1 MITINGTSVSFDK
14 PTTVG
19 AYLDARQYR
28 RSLIAVE
35 LNNDIL
41 PKSRY
46 DETILKDGDI
56 LEVVSFVGGG

>member
-1 MITINGTSVSFDK
+1 MITINGTSVSFDE
-14 PTTVG
+14 PMTVG
-19 AYLDARQYR
+19 TYLDAHQYR

-35 LNNDIL
+35 LNYEIL